1 MLSHVPWGRGFHL
14 VLLKEGKKPLL
25 QGFFEELTF
34 TWGINEVV
42 PATKMRK
49 NKGEIGIPGSE
60 K

>member
-1 MLSHVPWGRGFHL
+1 MGHEPHIDSEQQ
-14 VLLKEGKKPLL
+14 KA
-25 QGFFEELTF
+25 FFEELTF